1 MLTAQTLGRAVV
13 GLSRIPVYKGQ
24 AGSSSQLQPS
34 GSRRSS
40 DELAFRARVPAEAL
54 EATCCRPAQ
63 PRPCAC
69 TQASSRRGVQGAGL
83 RVRTSHGPC
92 RCGFTFAGDRRPGS
106 PYQRI
111 ARGWRLNTGEP
122 CRLQGHDTG
131 DLHLPG
137 FASAERR
144 PPSCEAPRHLL
155 NDSGEPVPADGR
167 AAAARGVQVAPSG
180 RCPRARGRSSPLQI
194 PVCRF
199 QVGQSPRLPLHVRI
213 LCT

>member
-1 MLTAQTLGRAVV
+1 MLPLGSA
-13 GLSRIPVYKGQ
+13 LSV
-24 AGSSSQLQPS
+24 
-34 GSRRSS
+34 
-40 DELAFRARVPAEAL
+40 LAR
-54 EATCCRPAQ
+54 
-63 PRPCAC
+63 

-83 RVRTSHGPC
+83 RARTSHGPC

-111 ARGWRLNTGEP
+111 ARRWRLNTGEP

-180 RCPRARGRSSPLQI
+180 RCPRARPVVSLTDPRVSFSGGAVPSSLASRSDSVYLASTSRTDFPI
-194 PVCRF
+194 VPK
-199 QVGQSPRLPLHVRI
+199 
-213 LCT
+213 

>member
-1 MLTAQTLGRAVV
+1 MLPPGSA
-13 GLSRIPVYKGQ
+13 LSV
-24 AGSSSQLQPS
+24 
-34 GSRRSS
+34 
-40 DELAFRARVPAEAL
+40 LAR
-54 EATCCRPAQ
+54 
-63 PRPCAC
+63 

-83 RVRTSHGPC
+83 RARTSHGPC

-111 ARGWRLNTGEP
+111 ARRWRLNTGEP

-137 FASAERR
+137 FASAERW

-167 AAAARGVQVAPSG
+167 AAAARSVQGPPPDGAPG
-180 RCPRARGRSSPLQI
+180 RAAGRLPYRSPCVVFRWGSPLVFRFTFGFCVLSEHFQNRFSHCPQI
-194 PVCRF
+194 RWL
-199 QVGQSPRLPLHVRI
+199 QEENLAIRRRLIIIWTTFWFISKNTKHANKWPMK
-213 LCT
+213 